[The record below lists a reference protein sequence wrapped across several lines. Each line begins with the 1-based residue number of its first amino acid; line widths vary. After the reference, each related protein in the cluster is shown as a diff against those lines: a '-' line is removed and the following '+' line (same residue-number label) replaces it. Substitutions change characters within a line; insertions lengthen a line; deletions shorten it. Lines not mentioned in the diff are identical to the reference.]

1 MHDSVARFVSFEI
14 LSTKVKSKRLDRGA
28 GILQNTRGEQKANIV
43 LGSHYPVM
51 RSNLATLRSDVE
63 LSLAGRVVSPFGYR
77 DRKSVE
83 TVLTGIPEIDALA
96 GGFPRGA
103 LTEICGPPCSG
114 RTTVLLSALASRT
127 AEAEV
132 CALIDARDS
141 FDPRS
146 AEAAG
151 VELQQLLWV
160 RCRSLDQSLRAADLL
175 IQGGGFGFIA
185 LDLSDVAPETV
196 RHVPLNA
203 WFRFRRAVE
212 DTSTVLLV
220 LEQESNAKTCASLV
234 LRMSM
239 KAAMWS
245 GRAESDVHDKTAVI
259 NHAGISR
266 HSQLLAHECLGQ
278 KFLARGCLP
287 HARLLD
293 GSDVQAEMLHTRMQS
308 INFRQTQNGPVS
320 IERHFGG
327 RDLTDHSDDNIQ
339 SFATQSIWS
348 YLQALP
354 VEAKAR
360 LK

>member
-1 MHDSVARFVSFEI
+1 
-14 LSTKVKSKRLDRGA
+14 
-28 GILQNTRGEQKANIV
+28 
-43 LGSHYPVM
+43 M

-151 VELQQLLWV
+151 VELRQLLWV
-160 RCRSLDQSLRAADLL
+160 RCRSLEQSLHAADLV

-239 KAAMWS
+239 KVAKWS
-245 GRAESDVHDKTAVI
+245 GAGESDVNDNIAQIKGT
-259 NHAGISR
+259 GISQ
-266 HSQLLAHECLGQ
+266 HSHKCLAH
-278 KFLARGCLP
+278 ACLP

-293 GSDVQAEMLHTRMQS
+293 GSDVQAEMRHTRMQS
-308 INFRQTQNGPVS
+308 INFKGFQQAQNGPVS
-320 IERHFGG
+320 IEKHFAG
-327 RDLTDHSDDNIQ
+327 RDFANNCDGFERSTTQ
-339 SFATQSIWS
+339 SFAAQSMWS
-348 YLQALP
+348 YLHTLP
-354 VEAKAR
+354 VEAK

>member
-1 MHDSVARFVSFEI
+1 
-14 LSTKVKSKRLDRGA
+14 
-28 GILQNTRGEQKANIV
+28 
-43 LGSHYPVM
+43 M

-151 VELQQLLWV
+151 VELRQLLWV
-160 RCRSLDQSLRAADLL
+160 RCRGLEQALRAADLV

-239 KAAMWS
+239 KGAKWS
-245 GRAESDVHDKTAVI
+245 GAGENVNDHTSVSNTV
-259 NHAGISR
+259 GISW
-266 HSQLLAHECLGQ
+266 HSHKFVAHELLAHGRLQHAG
-278 KFLARGCLP
+278 LPHAGLP

-308 INFRQTQNGPVS
+308 LNFQQTQRGFQQAQNGLVS
-320 IERHFGG
+320 IERHFAG
-327 RDLTDHSDDNIQ
+327 RDFANSSDGFERSDTQ
-339 SFATQSIWS
+339 SFSAQSVWS
-348 YLQALP
+348 YLHALP
-354 VEAKAR
+354 VEAK

>member
-1 MHDSVARFVSFEI
+1 
-14 LSTKVKSKRLDRGA
+14 
-28 GILQNTRGEQKANIV
+28 
-43 LGSHYPVM
+43 M
-51 RSNLATLRSDVE
+51 RSNIATLRSDVE
-63 LSLAGRVVSPFGYR
+63 FSLAGRVVSPFGYR

-103 LTEICGPPCSG
+103 LTEICGSPCSG

-151 VELQQLLWV
+151 VELQRLLWV
-160 RCRSLDQSLRAADLL
+160 RCRNIDQSLRAADLL

-196 RHVPLNA
+196 RQVPLNA

-239 KAAMWS
+239 KAAKWS
-245 GRAESDVHDKTAVI
+245 GMAGSNVKEDTAV
-259 NHAGISR
+259 ISR
-266 HSQLLAHECLGQ
+266 HSHERLGHECL
-278 KFLARGCLP
+278 AHACLP
-287 HARLLD
+287 HVRLLD
-293 GSDVQAEMLHTRMQS
+293 GSDVQAEMLHTRVQS
-308 INFRQTQNGPVS
+308 INFQQAQNVPVS
-320 IERHFGG
+320 IERHFAG
-327 RDLTDHSDDNIQ
+327 RDFANSSHSFDSSHAQ
-339 SFATQSIWS
+339 SFAAQSIWS
-348 YLQALP
+348 YLHAMP
-354 VEAKAR
+354 VEAK

>member
-1 MHDSVARFVSFEI
+1 
-14 LSTKVKSKRLDRGA
+14 
-28 GILQNTRGEQKANIV
+28 
-43 LGSHYPVM
+43 M
-51 RSNLATLRSDVE
+51 RSNLATLPSDVE

-160 RCRSLDQSLRAADLL
+160 RCRGLEQSLRAADLV

-239 KAAMWS
+239 KGAKWS
-245 GRAESDVHDKTAVI
+245 GARESNANDKTAGI
-259 NHAGISR
+259 KTTEISR
-266 HSQLLAHECLGQ
+266 HSRGSLAQEV
-278 KFLARGCLP
+278 LAKGCLA

-308 INFRQTQNGPVS
+308 INFQQAQNGFQQAQNGPVS
-320 IERHFGG
+320 IERHFAG
-327 RDLTDHSDDNIQ
+327 RDFANSSDGFKRSNTQ
-339 SFATQSIWS
+339 SFSAQSVWS
-348 YLQALP
+348 YLHDLP
-354 VEAKAR
+354 VETR

>member
-1 MHDSVARFVSFEI
+1 
-14 LSTKVKSKRLDRGA
+14 
-28 GILQNTRGEQKANIV
+28 
-43 LGSHYPVM
+43 M

-160 RCRSLDQSLRAADLL
+160 RCRGLEQSLRAADLV

-239 KAAMWS
+239 KGAKWS
-245 GRAESDVHDKTAVI
+245 GARESNANDKTAGI
-259 NHAGISR
+259 KTTEISR
-266 HSQLLAHECLGQ
+266 HSRGSLAQEV
-278 KFLARGCLP
+278 LAKGCLA

-308 INFRQTQNGPVS
+308 INFQQAQNGPVS
-320 IERHFGG
+320 IEKHFAE
-327 RDLTDHSDDNIQ
+327 RDFANSSDDFERSNTQ
-339 SFATQSIWS
+339 SFSAQSVWS
-348 YLQALP
+348 YLHDLP
-354 VEAKAR
+354 VEPK

>member
-1 MHDSVARFVSFEI
+1 
-14 LSTKVKSKRLDRGA
+14 
-28 GILQNTRGEQKANIV
+28 
-43 LGSHYPVM
+43 M

-83 TVLTGIPEIDALA
+83 TVLTGIPEIDGLA

-160 RCRSLDQSLRAADLL
+160 RCRSLDQSLRAADLV

-234 LRMSM
+234 LRTSM
-239 KAAMWS
+239 KAAKWS
-245 GRAESDVHDKTAVI
+245 GAGESDVNDNIAEIKGT
-259 NHAGISR
+259 GISQ
-266 HSQLLAHECLGQ
+266 HSHECL
-278 KFLARGCLP
+278 AHACLP

-308 INFRQTQNGPVS
+308 INFQKTQNGFQQAQNGPVS
-320 IERHFGG
+320 IEKHFAG
-327 RDLTDHSDDNIQ
+327 RGFANSSDGYERSTAQ
-339 SFATQSIWS
+339 SFAAQSMWS
-348 YLQALP
+348 YLHTLP
-354 VEAKAR
+354 VEAK

>member
-1 MHDSVARFVSFEI
+1 
-14 LSTKVKSKRLDRGA
+14 
-28 GILQNTRGEQKANIV
+28 
-43 LGSHYPVM
+43 M
-51 RSNLATLRSDVE
+51 RSNLASLRSDVE

-160 RCRSLDQSLRAADLL
+160 RCHGLDQSLRAADLL

-239 KAAMWS
+239 KGAKWS
-245 GRAESDVHDKTAVI
+245 GTAESNVSDNTAGI
-259 NHAGISR
+259 NTSGISR
-266 HSQLLAHECLGQ
+266 HVHGDLPHGRLQHA
-278 KFLARGCLP
+278 CLP

-293 GSDVQAEMLHTRMQS
+293 GSDVQAEMLHTRIQS
-308 INFRQTQNGPVS
+308 INFQQTENEFKQAQNGPVS
-320 IERHFGG
+320 IERHFAG
-327 RDLTDHSDDNIQ
+327 RDFANNSDGFERSSTQ
-339 SFATQSIWS
+339 SFAAQSVWS
-348 YLQALP
+348 YLHDLP
-354 VEAKAR
+354 VEAKAK

>member
-1 MHDSVARFVSFEI
+1 
-14 LSTKVKSKRLDRGA
+14 
-28 GILQNTRGEQKANIV
+28 
-43 LGSHYPVM
+43 M

-63 LSLAGRVVSPFGYR
+63 LALAGRVVSPFGYR

-114 RTTVLLSALASRT
+114 RTTVLLSALVSRT

-160 RCRSLDQSLRAADLL
+160 RCHGLDQSLRAADLL
-175 IQGGGFGFIA
+175 IQGSGFGFIA

-239 KAAMWS
+239 KAAKWS
-245 GRAESDVHDKTAVI
+245 ATVNTDSP
-259 NHAGISR
+259 GISP
-266 HSQLLAHECLGQ
+266 QPYAC
-278 KFLARGCLP
+278 
-287 HARLLD
+287 LLD
-293 GSDVQAEMLHTRMQS
+293 GS
-308 INFRQTQNGPVS
+308 
-320 IERHFGG
+320 
-327 RDLTDHSDDNIQ
+327 
-339 SFATQSIWS
+339 
-348 YLQALP
+348 
-354 VEAKAR
+354 
-360 LK
+360 

>member
-1 MHDSVARFVSFEI
+1 
-14 LSTKVKSKRLDRGA
+14 
-28 GILQNTRGEQKANIV
+28 
-43 LGSHYPVM
+43 M

-160 RCRSLDQSLRAADLL
+160 RCRSLDQSLRAADLV
-175 IQGGGFGFIA
+175 IQGGGFGFVA

-203 WFRFRRAVE
+203 WFRFRRSVE

-239 KAAMWS
+239 KGAKWS
-245 GRAESDVHDKTAVI
+245 GAVEGSVRDNTAEI
-259 NHAGISR
+259 NTAGISR
-266 HSQLLAHECLGQ
+266 HLHGSLAHECLAHGG
-278 KFLARGCLP
+278 LADGYLPHACLP

-293 GSDVQAEMLHTRMQS
+293 GPDVQAEMLHTRIQS
-308 INFRQTQNGPVS
+308 VNFQQAQNGFQRAQNGPVS
-320 IERHFGG
+320 IQKHFAG
-327 RDLTDHSDDNIQ
+327 RDFANSSEGFERSTTQ
-339 SFATQSIWS
+339 SFAAQSMWS
-348 YLQALP
+348 YLHALP
-354 VEAKAR
+354 VEAK

>member
-1 MHDSVARFVSFEI
+1 M
-14 LSTKVKSKRLDRGA
+14 
-28 GILQNTRGEQKANIV
+28 
-43 LGSHYPVM
+43 P
-51 RSNLATLRSDVE
+51 SNLATLRSHVE
-63 LSLAGRVVSPFGYR
+63 LSLAGRIVSPFGYR

-83 TVLTGIPEIDALA
+83 TVLTGIPEIDSLA

-185 LDLSDVAPETV
+185 LDLSDIAPETV

-234 LRMSM
+234 LQMQM
-239 KAAMWS
+239 KSARWS
-245 GRAESDVHDKTAVI
+245 ATVKATVKPDSH
-259 NHAGISR
+259 GISPYPY
-266 HSQLLAHECLGQ
+266 AY
-278 KFLARGCLP
+278 
-287 HARLLD
+287 LLD
-293 GSDVQAEMLHTRMQS
+293 GSDVQAELLHIRIQS
-308 INFRQTQNGPVS
+308 INLPQACNSPVS
-320 IERHFGG
+320 IAGCSA
-327 RDLTDHSDDNIQ
+327 DHGSDNTQ
-339 SFATQSIWS
+339 SFAAQSMWS
-348 YLQALP
+348 YLHAMP
-354 VEAKAR
+354 VEAK

>member
-1 MHDSVARFVSFEI
+1 
-14 LSTKVKSKRLDRGA
+14 
-28 GILQNTRGEQKANIV
+28 
-43 LGSHYPVM
+43 M
-51 RSNLATLRSDVE
+51 RSKLATLRSDVE

-185 LDLSDVAPETV
+185 LDLSDVAPETL
-196 RHVPLNA
+196 RQVPLNA

-239 KAAMWS
+239 KAAKWS
-245 GRAESDVHDKTAVI
+245 GAAGSDVQDKTTVI
-259 NHAGISR
+259 NSAGISR
-266 HSQLLAHECLGQ
+266 YSYRSH
-278 KFLARGCLP
+278 GCLP

-293 GSDVQAEMLHTRMQS
+293 GSNVQAEMLHTRMQS
-308 INFRQTQNGPVS
+308 INFPQAQNGFKQAQNGPVS
-320 IERHFGG
+320 IARHFAGHNSAE
-327 RDLTDHSDDNIQ
+327 RSDKNTQ
-339 SFATQSIWS
+339 SFAAQSIWS
-348 YLQALP
+348 YLHALP
-354 VEAKAR
+354 VEAK

>member
-1 MHDSVARFVSFEI
+1 
-14 LSTKVKSKRLDRGA
+14 
-28 GILQNTRGEQKANIV
+28 
-43 LGSHYPVM
+43 M

-239 KAAMWS
+239 KAVKWS
-245 GRAESDVHDKTAVI
+245 GTAESNVNDNISGI
-259 NHAGISR
+259 NTTGISR
-266 HSQLLAHECLGQ
+266 HSHACMAHERPAYGSLPH
-278 KFLARGCLP
+278 GCLA

-293 GSDVQAEMLHTRMQS
+293 GSDVQTEMLHTRIQS
-308 INFRQTQNGPVS
+308 INFNQAQSGFQQTQSGPAS
-320 IERHFGG
+320 IEKHFAG
-327 RDLTDHSDDNIQ
+327 RDFDNSGEGFERSTTQ
-339 SFATQSIWS
+339 SFAAQSMWS
-348 YLQALP
+348 YLHAML
-354 VEAKAR
+354 VEAKP
-360 LK
+360 K

>member
-1 MHDSVARFVSFEI
+1 
-14 LSTKVKSKRLDRGA
+14 
-28 GILQNTRGEQKANIV
+28 
-43 LGSHYPVM
+43 
-51 RSNLATLRSDVE
+51 
-63 LSLAGRVVSPFGYR
+63 
-77 DRKSVE
+77 
-83 TVLTGIPEIDALA
+83 VLTGIPEIDALA

-151 VELQQLLWV
+151 VELRQLLWV
-160 RCRSLDQSLRAADLL
+160 RCRGLDQSLRAADLV

-239 KAAMWS
+239 KGAKWS
-245 GRAESDVHDKTAVI
+245 STRESHVEDTTVGI
-259 NHAGISR
+259 NATGIKATEISR
-266 HSQLLAHECLGQ
+266 HSRGSLTQEVLAQ
-278 KFLARGCLP
+278 GCLVHAGLA

-293 GSDVQAEMLHTRMQS
+293 GSDVQAEMLHTRIQSVNFQQMQ
-308 INFRQTQNGPVS
+308 NEFRQAQNGPVS
-320 IERHFGG
+320 IERHFAGH
-327 RDLTDHSDDNIQ
+327 DLANSSDGFERSDTQ
-339 SFATQSIWS
+339 SFSAQSVWS
-348 YLQALP
+348 YLHGLP
-354 VEAKAR
+354 VEAK

>member
-1 MHDSVARFVSFEI
+1 
-14 LSTKVKSKRLDRGA
+14 
-28 GILQNTRGEQKANIV
+28 
-43 LGSHYPVM
+43 M

-160 RCRSLDQSLRAADLL
+160 RCRGLEQSLRAADLV

-239 KAAMWS
+239 KAAKWS
-245 GRAESDVHDKTAVI
+245 SMGESNVNDKTAGI
-259 NHAGISR
+259 NTLGIKTTEISR
-266 HSQLLAHECLGQ
+266 HSRGSLAQEV
-278 KFLARGCLP
+278 LAKGCLA

-308 INFRQTQNGPVS
+308 INFQETQNGFQQAQNGPVS
-320 IERHFGG
+320 IERHFAGC
-327 RDLTDHSDDNIQ
+327 DFANSSDGFERTQ
-339 SFATQSIWS
+339 SFSAQSVWS
-348 YLQALP
+348 YLHDLP
-354 VEAKAR
+354 VETR

>member
-1 MHDSVARFVSFEI
+1 
-14 LSTKVKSKRLDRGA
+14 
-28 GILQNTRGEQKANIV
+28 
-43 LGSHYPVM
+43 M

-114 RTTVLLSALASRT
+114 RTTVLLSTLASRT

-160 RCRSLDQSLRAADLL
+160 RCRSLDQSLRAADLV

-234 LRMSM
+234 LRMSI
-239 KAAMWS
+239 KAAKWS
-245 GRAESDVHDKTAVI
+245 GTAEGDVRDNTAEI
-259 NHAGISR
+259 NTAGISR
-266 HSQLLAHECLGQ
+266 HAHKFVADGYLPHTCLA
-278 KFLARGCLP
+278 

-293 GSDVQAEMLHTRMQS
+293 GSDVQAEMLHTRIQS
-308 INFRQTQNGPVS
+308 INFQQTQNGFQRAQNGLVS
-320 IERHFGG
+320 IARHFAG
-327 RDLTDHSDDNIQ
+327 RNFANSSDGFDRSNAH
-339 SFATQSIWS
+339 SFAAQSMWS
-348 YLQALP
+348 YLHALP
-354 VEAKAR
+354 VEAK

>member
-1 MHDSVARFVSFEI
+1 
-14 LSTKVKSKRLDRGA
+14 
-28 GILQNTRGEQKANIV
+28 
-43 LGSHYPVM
+43 M

-239 KAAMWS
+239 KAAKWSWS
-245 GRAESDVHDKTAVI
+245 GAGENVNDHTSVI
-259 NHAGISR
+259 NIVGISR
-266 HSQLLAHECLGQ
+266 HSHKFVAHELLAHGCLQ
-278 KFLARGCLP
+278 HACLP

-308 INFRQTQNGPVS
+308 VNFQQMPNEFRQAQNGLVS
-320 IERHFGG
+320 IEKHFAG
-327 RDLTDHSDDNIQ
+327 RDFPNSGDSFERGTTQNFAAQ
-339 SFATQSIWS
+339 SMWS
-348 YLQALP
+348 FLHALP
-354 VEAKAR
+354 VEAK

>member
-1 MHDSVARFVSFEI
+1 
-14 LSTKVKSKRLDRGA
+14 
-28 GILQNTRGEQKANIV
+28 
-43 LGSHYPVM
+43 M
-51 RSNLATLRSDVE
+51 RSHLATLRSDVE
-63 LSLAGRVVSPFGYR
+63 LSLAGRVVCPFGYR

-96 GGFPRGA
+96 GGLPRGA

-160 RCRSLDQSLRAADLL
+160 RCRSLDQSLRAADLV

-234 LRMSM
+234 LRMST
-239 KAAMWS
+239 KAAKWS
-245 GRAESDVHDKTAVI
+245 GAGESNVKDKTAGI
-259 NHAGISR
+259 KTAEISR
-266 HSQLLAHECLGQ
+266 HSRGSLAQEV
-278 KFLARGCLP
+278 LAKGCLTQAGLA

-293 GSDVQAEMLHTRMQS
+293 GSDVQAEMLHTRLQS
-308 INFRQTQNGPVS
+308 INFQQAQNGVQQAQNGPVS
-320 IERHFGG
+320 IEKHFAG
-327 RDLTDHSDDNIQ
+327 RDFANSSDDFERSTTQ
-339 SFATQSIWS
+339 SFGTQSVWR
-348 YLQALP
+348 YLHAMP
-354 VEAKAR
+354 VEAK

>member
-1 MHDSVARFVSFEI
+1 
-14 LSTKVKSKRLDRGA
+14 
-28 GILQNTRGEQKANIV
+28 
-43 LGSHYPVM
+43 M

-160 RCRSLDQSLRAADLL
+160 RCHGLDQSLRAADLV

-239 KAAMWS
+239 KGAKWS
-245 GRAESDVHDKTAVI
+245 GTVESNVNDNNAKIKNAGI
-259 NHAGISR
+259 NTAGISR
-266 HSQLLAHECLGQ
+266 PAHEFVGHRCLAHE
-278 KFLARGCLP
+278 CLP

-293 GSDVQAEMLHTRMQS
+293 GSDVQAEMLHARIQS
-308 INFRQTQNGPVS
+308 ISFQKAQNRPVS
-320 IERHFGG
+320 IERHFTG
-327 RDLTDHSDDNIQ
+327 RKSANSSDGERSTTR
-339 SFATQSIWS
+339 SFAAQSVWS
-348 YLQALP
+348 YLHDLP
-354 VEAKAR
+354 VEAK

>member
-1 MHDSVARFVSFEI
+1 
-14 LSTKVKSKRLDRGA
+14 
-28 GILQNTRGEQKANIV
+28 
-43 LGSHYPVM
+43 M

-83 TVLTGIPEIDALA
+83 TVLTGMPEIDALT

-114 RTTVLLSALASRT
+114 RTTVLLSALATRP

-146 AEAAG
+146 TEAAG
-151 VELQQLLWV
+151 VELRQLLWV
-160 RCRSLDQSLRAADLL
+160 RCRGLEQSLRAADLV

-196 RHVPLNA
+196 RHVPLKA

-239 KAAMWS
+239 KAAKWS
-245 GRAESDVHDKTAVI
+245 GAVESNVKDNT
-259 NHAGISR
+259 AGISR
-266 HSQLLAHECLGQ
+266 YSHERLVHE
-278 KFLARGCLP
+278 CLP

-308 INFRQTQNGPVS
+308 INFQQAQNGFQQAQNGPVS
-320 IERHFGG
+320 IQKHFAG
-327 RDLTDHSDDNIQ
+327 RDFANSSDDFERSTTQ
-339 SFATQSIWS
+339 SFGTQS
-348 YLQALP
+348 
-354 VEAKAR
+354 
-360 LK
+360 

>member
-1 MHDSVARFVSFEI
+1 
-14 LSTKVKSKRLDRGA
+14 
-28 GILQNTRGEQKANIV
+28 
-43 LGSHYPVM
+43 M
-51 RSNLATLRSDVE
+51 RSHLATLRSHVE
-63 LSLAGRVVSPFGYR
+63 LSLAGRIVSPFGYR

-83 TVLTGIPEIDALA
+83 TVLTGIPEIDSLA
-96 GGFPRGA
+96 GGFPRGG

-127 AEAEV
+127 AQAEV

-160 RCRSLDQSLRAADLL
+160 RCRGLDQSLRAADLL

-185 LDLSDVAPETV
+185 LDLSDIAPEMV

-212 DTSTVLLV
+212 DTSTVLLL

-234 LRMSM
+234 LQM
-239 KAAMWS
+239 KSNAAHWS
-245 GRAESDVHDKTAVI
+245 GTPKS
-259 NHAGISR
+259 
-266 HSQLLAHECLGQ
+266 
-278 KFLARGCLP
+278 LP
-287 HARLLD
+287 HVCLLD
-293 GSDVQAEMLHTRMQS
+293 GADVQAELLHTRIQS
-308 INFRQTQNGPVS
+308 INFSQACDGPVS
-320 IERHFGG
+320 IASARSHG
-327 RDLTDHSDDNIQ
+327 SDNAKTQ
-339 SFATQSIWS
+339 SFAAQSIWS
-348 YLQALP
+348 YLHAMP
-354 VEAKAR
+354 VEAK

>member
-1 MHDSVARFVSFEI
+1 
-14 LSTKVKSKRLDRGA
+14 
-28 GILQNTRGEQKANIV
+28 
-43 LGSHYPVM
+43 M

-151 VELQQLLWV
+151 VELRQLLWV
-160 RCRSLDQSLRAADLL
+160 RCRSLDQSLRAADLV

-234 LRMSM
+234 LRMNM
-239 KAAMWS
+239 KAAKWS
-245 GRAESDVHDKTAVI
+245 GAGESNVKDKTAGI
-259 NHAGISR
+259 NTVGIKTTEISR
-266 HSQLLAHECLGQ
+266 HSRGPLAQEV
-278 KFLARGCLP
+278 LAKGGLA

-293 GSDVQAEMLHTRMQS
+293 GSDFQAEMLHTRMQS
-308 INFRQTQNGPVS
+308 INFQ
-320 IERHFGG
+320 
-327 RDLTDHSDDNIQ
+327 
-339 SFATQSIWS
+339 
-348 YLQALP
+348 QAQIGFQ
-354 VEAKAR
+354 
-360 LK
+360 

>member
-1 MHDSVARFVSFEI
+1 
-14 LSTKVKSKRLDRGA
+14 
-28 GILQNTRGEQKANIV
+28 
-43 LGSHYPVM
+43 M
-51 RSNLATLRSDVE
+51 RSNLATLRSEVE

-103 LTEICGPPCSG
+103 MTEICGPPCSG
-114 RTTVLLSALASRT
+114 RTTVLLSALAARM

-160 RCRSLDQSLRAADLL
+160 RCRSLDQSLRAADLV

-239 KAAMWS
+239 KAAQWS
-245 GRAESDVHDKTAVI
+245 GTAENDVNDNIAEIKK
-259 NHAGISR
+259 AGISR
-266 HSQLLAHECLGQ
+266 HLHGSLAYGGLAHGCLRQ
-278 KFLARGCLP
+278 ACLP
-287 HARLLD
+287 HTRLLD

-308 INFRQTQNGPVS
+308 INFQQAENEFQHAQNGPVS
-320 IERHFGG
+320 IARHFAG
-327 RDLTDHSDDNIQ
+327 RDLTDYSDENTR
-339 SFATQSIWS
+339 SFAAQSIWS
-348 YLQALP
+348 YLHAMP
-354 VEAKAR
+354 VEAK

>member
-1 MHDSVARFVSFEI
+1 
-14 LSTKVKSKRLDRGA
+14 
-28 GILQNTRGEQKANIV
+28 
-43 LGSHYPVM
+43 M
-51 RSNLATLRSDVE
+51 RSNIATLRSDVE

-103 LTEICGPPCSG
+103 LTEICGSPCSG

-151 VELQQLLWV
+151 VELQRLLWV
-160 RCRSLDQSLRAADLL
+160 RCRNIDQSLRAADLL

-196 RHVPLNA
+196 RQVPLNA

-239 KAAMWS
+239 KAAKWS
-245 GRAESDVHDKTAVI
+245 GMAGSNVKEDTAV
-259 NHAGISR
+259 ISR
-266 HSQLLAHECLGQ
+266 HSHERLGHECL
-278 KFLARGCLP
+278 AHACLP
-287 HARLLD
+287 HVRLLD
-293 GSDVQAEMLHTRMQS
+293 GSDVQAEMLHTRVQS
-308 INFRQTQNGPVS
+308 INFQQAQNVPVS
-320 IERHFGG
+320 IERHFAG
-327 RDLTDHSDDNIQ
+327 RDFANSSHSFDSSHAQ
-339 SFATQSIWS
+339 SFAAQSIWS
-348 YLQALP
+348 YLHAMP
-354 VEAKAR
+354 VEAK

>member
-1 MHDSVARFVSFEI
+1 M
-14 LSTKVKSKRLDRGA
+14 L
-28 GILQNTRGEQKANIV
+28 
-43 LGSHYPVM
+43 P
-51 RSNLATLRSDVE
+51 NLATLRSHVE
-63 LSLAGRVVSPFGYR
+63 LSLAGRIASPFGYR
-77 DRKSVE
+77 NRKSVE
-83 TVLTGIPEIDALA
+83 TALTGIPEIDSLA

-127 AEAEV
+127 AQAEV

-146 AEAAG
+146 AKAAG

-160 RCRSLDQSLRAADLL
+160 RCRNLDQSLRAADLL

-185 LDLSDVAPETV
+185 LDLSDIAPETV

-234 LRMSM
+234 LQM
-239 KAAMWS
+239 KMKSAHWS
-245 GRAESDVHDKTAVI
+245 ATVNTDSP
-259 NHAGISR
+259 GISP
-266 HSQLLAHECLGQ
+266 QPYAC
-278 KFLARGCLP
+278 
-287 HARLLD
+287 LLD
-293 GSDVQAEMLHTRMQS
+293 GSEVLVELLHTRMQS
-308 INFRQTQNGPVS
+308 INLPQARNGPVS
-320 IERHFGG
+320 IAGSSTGHG
-327 RDLTDHSDDNIQ
+327 SDNTQ
-339 SFATQSIWS
+339 SFEAQSMWS
-348 YLQALP
+348 YLHAMP
-354 VEAKAR
+354 VEAK

>member
-1 MHDSVARFVSFEI
+1 
-14 LSTKVKSKRLDRGA
+14 
-28 GILQNTRGEQKANIV
+28 
-43 LGSHYPVM
+43 M

-127 AEAEV
+127 AAAEV

-160 RCRSLDQSLRAADLL
+160 RCRSLEQSLRAADLL

-234 LRMSM
+234 LRMSL
-239 KAAMWS
+239 KAAKWS
-245 GRAESDVHDKTAVI
+245 GAGESNVNDNTTAI
-259 NHAGISR
+259 NTAGISR
-266 HSQLLAHECLGQ
+266 HVHGYLAQGS
-278 KFLARGCLP
+278 LP
-287 HARLLD
+287 HARLLE
-293 GSDVQAEMLHTRMQS
+293 GTDVQAAMLHTRIQS
-308 INFRQTQNGPVS
+308 INFKRTQNGPVS
-320 IERHFGG
+320 IEEHFAG
-327 RDLTDHSDDNIQ
+327 RDFANSGEGFERSTTQ
-339 SFATQSIWS
+339 SFAAQSMWS
-348 YLQALP
+348 YLHAMS
-354 VEAKAR
+354 VEAKLNEEAGR
-360 LK
+360 K